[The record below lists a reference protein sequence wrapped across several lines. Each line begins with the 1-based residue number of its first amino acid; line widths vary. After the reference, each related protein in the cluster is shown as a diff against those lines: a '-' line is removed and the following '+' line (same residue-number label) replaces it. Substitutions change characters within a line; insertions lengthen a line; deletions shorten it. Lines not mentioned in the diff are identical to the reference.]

1 MSRTETVSL
10 PRRGASAE
18 QLRAVYEVM
27 RILADDDRDRGTPPT
42 STIVCAACRRDRPAP
57 GAVDYDGVRLC
68 NGCATDYEVLRM
80 AAVVDDVAGFLGR
93 APAPTAG

>member
-1 MSRTETVSL
+1 MSGSDIVNG
-10 PRRGASAE
+10 PRREASAE

-27 RILADDDRDRGTPPT
+27 RILAADDRDRGTPPP
-42 STIVCAACRRDRPAP
+42 STILCAACRRDRPVP
-57 GAVDYDGVRLC
+57 GEVDYDGVRLC

-93 APAPTAG
+93 APAARAG